1 MRQRWALDSIDK
13 FLEFLEGLGTPDVVE
28 FIKLHPKLRYTSYS
42 SVTEVLM
49 SINSCLEEELLDALR
64 KADMYS
70 LLADESSD
78 DSHREQFAILCRFS
92 FKCKVDDYYLGLI
105 EVTGTDSASL
115 MEAIERFLMAK
126 GIDITKAVFV
136 GFDGCNTMSGENKG
150 NIIIHFVFPC

>member
-1 MRQRWALDSIDK
+1 MRYLK
-13 FLEFLEGLGTPDVVE
+13 FLEGLGTPDVE
-28 FIKLHPKLRYTSYS
+28 SIKLHPKLRYTSYS

-49 SINSCLEEELLDALR
+49 SINSCLQEELLDALR

-126 GIDITKAVFV
+126 GNDITKAVFV
-136 GFDGCNTMSGENKG
+136 GFDRCNTMNGEKKG

>member
-1 MRQRWALDSIDK
+1 
-13 FLEFLEGLGTPDVVE
+13 
-28 FIKLHPKLRYTSYS
+28 
-42 SVTEVLM
+42 
-49 SINSCLEEELLDALR
+49 
-64 KADMYS
+64 MYS

-78 DSHREQFAILCRFS
+78 DSHQEQFAILCRFS

-136 GFDGCNTMSGENKG
+136 GFDGCNTMSGENNG
-150 NIIIHFVFPC
+150 NIIIHLVFPC